1 MQTLVA
7 KYTLNAF
14 SQAVA
19 RWRGRQASG
28 QVARP
33 GLCRVPW
40 VFTQPR
46 EVRLN
51 HLHLLARASDV
62 GGLWP
67 GGLDPAVR
75 FSGEVMKQLKARF
88 EALPAETQERLK
100 SQAKARRE
108 IARRAPSRLDES
120 LREQDGDVAQ
130 GPWGLAASNGSPFPL
145 RPSAISEAL
154 AGSNVKSLSDGWAN
168 PHRVAAEP
176 LADFPGTVDL
186 PEACVG
192 GCGRDLCLRYNPAGE
207 WEAVRLWRHVSL
219 ACRFG
224 AHTKKD
230 PCVVLRLDS
239 ADVADSVFVR
249 VAHHSDNADSRFEG
263 TFLRMAPARATG
275 DPPASG
281 SGLPLPPF
289 LLQLETQNTALGLWP
304 SIESETGFLR
314 RLLALSPD
322 WAISHVVSRVVGA
335 GLLARLAVEIKPF
348 EYGRALALEEEAA
361 EQTAALRALRKVM
374 RPPDSGRPS
383 CRARA
388 PGRGRARSRRARS
401 PKRQCWRRV
410 GWQEGRSR
418 F

>member
-1 MQTLVA
+1 MPTLAA

-130 GPWGLAASNGSPFPL
+130 GPWGWAASNGWVQCEILVRWLGQSAPCCSRALGRFPRHRRLARGL
-145 RPSAISEAL
+145 R
-154 AGSNVKSLSDGWAN
+154 G
-168 PHRVAAEP
+168 RV
-176 LADFPGTVDL
+176 
-186 PEACVG
+186 
-192 GCGRDLCLRYNPAGE
+192 R
-207 WEAVRLWRHVSL
+207 
-219 ACRFG
+219 
-224 AHTKKD
+224 
-230 PCVVLRLDS
+230 
-239 ADVADSVFVR
+239 
-249 VAHHSDNADSRFEG
+249 
-263 TFLRMAPARATG
+263 
-275 DPPASG
+275 SG
-281 SGLPLPPF
+281 S
-289 LLQLETQNTALGLWP
+289 
-304 SIESETGFLR
+304 
-314 RLLALSPD
+314 
-322 WAISHVVSRVVGA
+322 
-335 GLLARLAVEIKPF
+335 LLARKP
-348 EYGRALALEEEAA
+348 
-361 EQTAALRALRKVM
+361 
-374 RPPDSGRPS
+374 
-383 CRARA
+383 CRRMASRSSAFVAPCVARV
-388 PGRGRARSRRARS
+388 PLWG
-401 PKRQCWRRV
+401 PY
-410 GWQEGRSR
+410 
-418 F
+418 